1 MGLAAGGGSRGLPG
15 ASAGKKFLNAGGPS
29 NWFLGGWEI
38 TSAIKLSSG
47 TPFWFRSSQCG
58 VPSQFR
64 ASCIPTVLNGA
75 DPFAIPVGSYDPGT
89 HKPLFN
95 SASFEPESNFT
106 AVNYWGVGPRI
117 SNYRG
122 QGYKNVDIGL
132 GKRTM
137 IAEKVAFIL
146 RAEAFN
152 AFNMHSF
159 TCTGNG
165 GCQAFNTTLGDP
177 NFGQWGGNVTTPRNI
192 QLVGRI
198 EF

>member
-1 MGLAAGGGSRGLPG
+1 
-15 ASAGKKFLNAGGPS
+15 
-29 NWFLGGWEI
+29 
-38 TSAIKLSSG
+38 
-47 TPFWFRSSQCG
+47 
-58 VPSQFR
+58 
-64 ASCIPTVLNGA
+64 
-75 DPFAIPVGSYDPGT
+75 
-89 HKPLFN
+89 
-95 SASFEPESNFT
+95 
-106 AVNYWGVGPRI
+106 
-117 SNYRG
+117 
-122 QGYKNVDIGL
+122 
-132 GKRTM
+132 M

-177 NFGQWGGNVTTPRNI
+177 NFGQWGGSVTTPRNI